1 MGPFFADLVKG
12 KRWVGKKNSSLVPR
26 LLLSRAI
33 SSSACPVIPA
43 VLKREKFLHQ
53 HSLLPPPP
61 CVPPS
66 RLRSVLSYLHHL
78 LNFPFHSFSSI
89 PPRKEGEEGTS
100 QTWRRGGGRG
110 DEDVGVLLLAKA
122 LLMLY
127 GYGDSFSG
135 RGEHIR
141 QCPGDGGESL

>member
-1 MGPFFADLVKG
+1 MGG
-12 KRWVGKKNSSLVPR
+12 E
-26 LLLSRAI
+26 
-33 SSSACPVIPA
+33 
-43 VLKREKFLHQ
+43 EKFLPSSPSPFITSH
-53 HSLLPPPP
+53 LLFGLPRNPRGLKKGEVSPSALP
-61 CVPPS
+61 MRAPPS